1 MPESLDTIG
10 LRHGTDKASNAND
23 FLSFYA
29 RYLEP
34 MREGSVKVLEF
45 GVLNGASLR
54 TWREYFPRGSI
65 IGVDSN
71 PDTLAHASDRISIE
85 IANQSNETD
94 LKRVASLGPFDLVLD
109 DGSHIWSHQIRTFQ
123 LLAPAVRP
131 GGFYV
136 IEDLD
141 TSYGR
146 YKAFYGGGISAAA
159 YLHRLSDWVVG
170 NRQMFN
176 DHKLDTHLRAI
187 WPTIDFVVFYQGTGL
202 MQRRL
207 TPRQFPT
214 TIVRPKRSG
223 IAYRLARIGLR
234 KWQER
239 RG

>member
-1 MPESLDTIG
+1 MPESLDAIG
-10 LRHGTDKASNAND
+10 LRHRTDKASDMND
-23 FLSFYA
+23 LLSFYA

-34 MREGSVKVLEF
+34 MRESSVRVLEI

-54 TWREYFPRGSI
+54 TWHDYFPRGSI
-65 IGVDSN
+65 VGVDVN
-71 PDTLAHASDRISIE
+71 PDALAHVGDRISIE
-85 IANQSNETD
+85 IGSQSRERD
-94 LKRVASLGPFDLVLD
+94 LKHIASLGPFDLVVD

-136 IEDLD
+136 IEDID

-170 NRQMFN
+170 HRQMIN
-176 DHKLDTHLRAI
+176 DRKLDTHLRAI
-187 WPTIDFVVFYQGTGL
+187 WPIIDFVVFYQGTAL

-207 TPRQFPT
+207 KPRQFPT
-214 TIVRPKRSG
+214 TVVWPKRSG
-223 IAYRLARIGLR
+223 IAYRLARTGLR
-234 KWQER
+234 KWRER